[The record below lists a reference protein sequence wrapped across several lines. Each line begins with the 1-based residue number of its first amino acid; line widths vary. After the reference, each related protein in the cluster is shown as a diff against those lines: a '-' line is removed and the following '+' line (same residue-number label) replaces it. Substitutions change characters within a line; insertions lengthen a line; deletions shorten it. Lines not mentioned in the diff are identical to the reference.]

1 MQTQGFKISPTAF
14 AVIAACALAT
24 GGALVFS
31 NASRAADE
39 PKAGQPRP
47 ALPRAPPNPHPPP
60 PPRGARGGAAPAPPY
75 REHGP
80 TPAHLGAAAPGGQW
94 QRCRLAGGQHW
105 RRKKRPAP
113 ERRASERRRR

>member
-47 ALPRAPPNPHPPP
+47 ALTVSTAQP
-60 PPRGARGGAAPAPPY
+60 
-75 REHGP
+75 
-80 TPAHLGAAAPGGQW
+80 
-94 QRCRLAGGQHW
+94 QRTSVPLRLAANGNVAAWQ
-105 RRKKRPAP
+105 
-113 ERRASERRRR
+113 